1 MIETMKMMNH
11 AIIGRMRI
19 IHDMLES
26 LKISGIRTKYSK
38 RIDNIINNLKAM
50 NADDPLCFNFIVENM
65 RARII
70 NMLMEV
76 NTNEL
81 MHALDFID
89 KASCQPL
96 AHHAFM
102 MYKHHGNP
110 MSFNDFL
117 MAFNGTMFPFNE
129 EESLAWIP
137 LRIRETAYNSSFP
150 CVHEFISMY
159 ELKTRLKETSIN
171 NKIDSIERMYK
182 NDDDARFNYNYQTS
196 WKIMVDA
203 NINRTAGLH
212 AVRTMIDVM
221 HAYESINSM
230 LDNII
235 AMNDSDYNPIMILNM
250 LSQSFY
256 SPSLRIMHKIDL
268 FNTAFIDRAL
278 SFDWT
283 HADMNALVLSDEMI
297 KAIQTTNNNDVLYA
311 IMDSCMNEN
320 DFIAFNRIISILMSA
335 LNGDEYDLNA
345 PLTTI
350 IADWDMPD
358 EYLIETMRMVV

>member
-1 MIETMKMMNH
+1 MMNH

-26 LKISGIRTKYSK
+26 LKISSIRTKYGK
-38 RIDNIINNLKAM
+38 RIDGIVNNLKEM

-76 NTNEL
+76 NTDEL

-89 KASCQPL
+89 EASCQPL

-110 MSFNDFL
+110 MPFNDFL

-137 LRIRETAYNSSFP
+137 LRIQETAYNGSFP
-150 CVHEFISMY
+150 CVHEFMSMY
-159 ELKTRLKETSIN
+159 ELKTGLKETGIN
-171 NKIDSIERMYK
+171 NKIDSIERMYA
-182 NDDDARFNYNYQTS
+182 NDDARFNYNYNYYCTS
-196 WKIMVDA
+196 WKIMVDS

-235 AMNDSDYNPIMILNM
+235 AMNDSDYNPIMISSM
-250 LSQSFY
+250 LSQSFP
-256 SPSLRIMHKIDL
+256 SPYLRLMHKIDL
-268 FNTAFIDRAL
+268 FNAVFIDRAL
-278 SFDWT
+278 SFDWIHVNMDT
-283 HADMNALVLSDEMI
+283 LALSDEMI
-297 KAIQTTNNNDVLYA
+297 RTMRMVNDNDDALYE
-311 IMDSCMNEN
+311 IMDSCRNEN
-320 DFIAFNRIISILMSA
+320 DFIAFNRIISILMSSFNDFDHDLSA
-335 LNGDEYDLNA
+335 RLNA
-345 PLTTI
+345 I
-350 IADWDMPD
+350 ITDWDMPD
-358 EYLIETMRMVV
+358 EYLIETMRMMS

>member
-1 MIETMKMMNH
+1 MMNH
-11 AIIGRMRI
+11 AIIGRMKI

-26 LKISGIRTKYSK
+26 LKISGIRTKYGK

-50 NADDPLCFNFIVENM
+50 NANDPFCFNFIVENM

-70 NMLMEV
+70 TMLMEV

-117 MAFNGTMFPFNE
+117 MEFNGTMFPFNE
-129 EESLAWIP
+129 EESLVWIP

-150 CVHEFISMY
+150 YVHEFINMY
-159 ELKTRLKETSIN
+159 ELKTGLKETSIN
-171 NKIDSIERMYK
+171 NKIDSIERMYE
-182 NDDDARFNYNYQTS
+182 NDEARFNYNYQTS

-203 NINRTAGLH
+203 NINRTSGLH

-250 LSQSFY
+250 LSQSFH
-256 SPSLRIMHKIDL
+256 SPSLCIMHKIDL
-268 FNTAFIDRAL
+268 FNTVFIDRAL
-278 SFDWT
+278 SFDWI
-283 HADMNALVLSDEMI
+283 HADMNALALSDEMI
-297 KAIQTTNNNDVLYA
+297 KAIQTANNNDVLYA
-311 IMDSCMNEN
+311 IMDSCRNEN

-335 LNGDEYDLNA
+335 FNGDEYDLNA

-350 IADWDMPD
+350 ITDWDMPD

>member
-1 MIETMKMMNH
+1 
-11 AIIGRMRI
+11 MRI

-26 LKISGIRTKYSK
+26 LRISSIRTKHGK
-38 RIDNIINNLKAM
+38 RIDSIINNLKAM

-110 MSFNDFL
+110 MSFNDLL

-137 LRIRETAYNSSFP
+137 LRIQETAYNGSFP
-150 CVHEFISMY
+150 CVHEFIRMY
-159 ELKTRLKETSIN
+159 ELKTGLKETRIN
-171 NKIDSIERMYK
+171 NKIDSIERMYE
-182 NDDDARFNYNYQTS
+182 NDDARFNYNYYYTS
-196 WKIMVDA
+196 WKTMVDS
-203 NINRTAGLH
+203 NINRTAGLY

-221 HAYESINSM
+221 HAYESINSK

-235 AMNDSDYNPIMILNM
+235 AMNDSDYNPIMILNT

-256 SPSLRIMHKIDL
+256 SPSICLMHKMEL
-268 FNTAFIDRAL
+268 FNAVFIDRAL
-278 SFDWT
+278 SFDWIHVNMDT
-283 HADMNALVLSDEMI
+283 LTLSDEMI
-297 KAIQTTNNNDVLYA
+297 RTVRMVNDKDDALYE
-311 IMDSCMNEN
+311 IMDSCRNEN
-320 DFIAFNRIISILMSA
+320 DFIAFNRIISILMSSFNDFDHDLSA
-335 LNGDEYDLNA
+335 RLNV
-345 PLTTI
+345 I
-350 IADWDMPD
+350 ITDWDMPD
-358 EYLIETMRMVV
+358 EYLIETMRMMS